1 MRKLIVRMSVSL
13 NAFVAGPNG
22 ESEWIFAHD
31 SPDQERWH
39 LAHMWDTGLHLMG
52 RRTFDDMK
60 EHWPTSTESYAAPMN
75 AIPKA
80 FFSHHA
86 DAVKETKDGD
96 AGDIASWNA
105 ARCITGDLVT
115 ELKNLKAEGGKSI
128 VAWGGTSF
136 VRSLVPTGLV
146 DEYQFI
152 VFPTALQGGAEI
164 FSGLEKPLGLKLVA
178 LDRFDSGVMA
188 QTYRPE

>member
-1 MRKLIVRMSVSL
+1 MRRLIVRMSVSL
-13 NAFVAGPNG
+13 NAFVEGPNG
-22 ESEWIFAHD
+22 ESHWIFEHH

-39 LAHMWDTGLHLMG
+39 LDRMSDTGLHLMG
-52 RRTFDDMK
+52 RKTFRAMK
-60 EHWPTSTESYAAPMN
+60 EHWPTSRESYAAPMN

-86 DAVKETKDGD
+86 DAVKETEGGG
-96 AGDIASWNA
+96 AGDIATWNA
-105 ARCITGDLVT
+105 ARCLTGDLVM
-115 ELKNLKAEGGKSI
+115 ELKALKEEDGRSI

-152 VFPTALQGGAEI
+152 VFPVALPGGGEI
-164 FSGLEKPLGLKLVA
+164 FSGLEKPLGLRLVA
-178 LDRFDSGVMA
+178 LDRFDSGVVA